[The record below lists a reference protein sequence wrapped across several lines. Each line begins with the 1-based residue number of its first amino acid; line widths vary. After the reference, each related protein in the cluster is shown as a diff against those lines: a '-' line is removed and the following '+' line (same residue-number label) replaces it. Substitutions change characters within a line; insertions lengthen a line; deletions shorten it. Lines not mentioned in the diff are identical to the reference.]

1 MSASK
6 SNENLRINRISA
18 KAVPIYK
25 STIDE
30 IKEMTKAENWDHR
43 HHNQPWFYRLK
54 IIY

>member
-30 IKEMTKAENWDHR
+30 IKEMTQAENWDHR
-43 HHNQPWFYRLK
+43 LSLIH
-54 IIY
+54 I